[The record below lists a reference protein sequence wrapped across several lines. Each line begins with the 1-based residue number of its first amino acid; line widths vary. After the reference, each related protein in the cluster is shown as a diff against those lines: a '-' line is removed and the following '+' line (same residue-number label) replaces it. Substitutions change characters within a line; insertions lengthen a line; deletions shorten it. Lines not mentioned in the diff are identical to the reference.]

1 MGSFTACQKAG
12 LVMLNVTLIILR
24 LLRIVSIRH
33 HMYNMYRVSQK
44 NMQPIF
50 SVITIFC
57 QYKSYT
63 NYILLKTWEHNNYK
77 TEEFISLRWIRK
89 ICQCGIENKW
99 AKLAQNMQKGQI
111 VWSKWRPYLMYLT
124 VSNQQMIHFLKVEGL
139 KILLV
144 KYSRL
149 WV

>member
-50 SVITIFC
+50 SVITIFF

-77 TEEFISLRWIRK
+77 TEEFISVRSIRK
-89 ICQCGIENKW
+89 ICQLFEIMTKNEENAFKTIQ
-99 AKLAQNMQKGQI
+99 QNYDIIYHEYIWLHRQAI
-111 VWSKWRPYLMYLT
+111 
-124 VSNQQMIHFLKVEGL
+124 I
-139 KILLV
+139 KI
-144 KYSRL
+144 
-149 WV
+149 